1 MELQGDK
8 KNFVVDSYILGKEI
22 VSRKYTQFSE
32 IQESTGIGYVNELAY
47 KYAPGSVISDSPFNP
62 KVLRGS
68 TLTGDMILEVP
79 VQNNPIPQNVL
90 NSATSKGIT
99 IRDVLGKE
107 YN

>member
-1 MELQGDK
+1 MMDASISK
-8 KNFVVDSYILGKEI
+8 KFHSIKGC
-22 VSRKYTQFSE
+22 
-32 IQESTGIGYVNELAY
+32 
-47 KYAPGSVISDSPFNP
+47 
-62 KVLRGS
+62 
-68 TLTGDMILEVP
+68 LTGDMILEVP